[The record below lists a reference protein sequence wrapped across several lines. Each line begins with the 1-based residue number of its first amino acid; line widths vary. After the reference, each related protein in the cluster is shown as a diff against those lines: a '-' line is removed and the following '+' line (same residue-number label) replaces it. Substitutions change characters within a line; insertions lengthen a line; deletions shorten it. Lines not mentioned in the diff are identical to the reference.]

1 MANTTTL
8 QTIDAPPKR
17 LNKRQRKF
25 MDLWLGD
32 PTLDTY
38 GNAYESAIQAGFS
51 ETSARVITG
60 KSRNLEWIQDGIKLY
75 ASLEPE
81 HIYLAMQQEALTA
94 RVSRDRL
101 KALELMAKIRGMFI
115 DRNETKVAVTFTNA
129 VPRPTKPIIDV
140 QE

>member
-1 MANTTTL
+1 MQNSSNI
-8 QTIDAPPKR
+8 QPIDNPPKR

-38 GNAYESAIQAGFS
+38 GNAYQSAIEAGFS
-51 ETSARVITG
+51 DTSARTITG
-60 KSRNLEWIQDGIKLY
+60 KTRNLQWIQDGIRLY

-81 HIYLAMQQEALTA
+81 HIYLAMQKEALA
-94 RVSRDRL
+94 SKASRDRL

-129 VPRPTKPIIDV
+129 VPRPTKAVIDV
-140 QE
+140 SE